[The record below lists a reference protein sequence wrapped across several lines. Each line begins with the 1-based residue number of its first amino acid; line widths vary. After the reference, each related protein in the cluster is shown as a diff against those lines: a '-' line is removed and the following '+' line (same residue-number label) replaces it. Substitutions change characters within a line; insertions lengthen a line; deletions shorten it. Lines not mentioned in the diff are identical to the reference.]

1 MLTRPSAESFCK
13 KLASIEQAGNKLG
26 QVKISCHFEF
36 FTVMKH
42 VTYQKN
48 TVCHW
53 NKNHS
58 QYTEDALACDRRQ
71 IVAPTS
77 TSDYPAT
84 PTSMYLA
91 ERKFQAG
98 QASSRNL
105 VRLLVSERLMA
116 SSDNDGRGWCL
127 IITHTLRNLAE
138 FAVCLVRLPEL
149 VFAHAEP
156 SDDWLCCCTQTILFS
171 QWRHHKI
178 RGTNAKPFIER
189 ESFNWITGVTMQN
202 H

>member
-1 MLTRPSAESFCK
+1 MSPTK
-13 KLASIEQAGNKLG
+13 
-26 QVKISCHFEF
+26 
-36 FTVMKH
+36 
-42 VTYQKN
+42 KN

-105 VRLLVSERLMA
+105 ARLLVSERLMA

-127 IITHTLRNLAE
+127 IITHTLRNSSGICCIVWYGCQSSSLLTLNRVMTG
-138 FAVCLVRLPEL
+138 FAAARRRYYFLNGDITKSAGPTLNPSLSGKASTGSLV
-149 VFAHAEP
+149 
-156 SDDWLCCCTQTILFS
+156 
-171 QWRHHKI
+171 
-178 RGTNAKPFIER
+178 
-189 ESFNWITGVTMQN
+189 
-202 H
+202 